1 MNKKEFKKWVY
12 WFSLILVSI
21 IAFKTIDSVIAIS
34 GWVSNFFDILSP
46 FLSAVLI
53 AYMLYIP
60 CRSIEDTYRK
70 SNFKILQKHVR
81 GLSVATVYLILFI
94 VLFIIMNFIL
104 PPTIKSIANLITKL
118 PGYYQTAESMLD
130 TAEEGTILYNL
141 GRTSMIQNLRSSKI
155 EDTIKNTITLDN
167 LYNYVNT
174 IFGAAK
180 SIFNV
185 FVTTVVSI
193 YILLERNDIRNF
205 GRTFCTAMFDDKTF
219 KYIRKY
225 FHNIN
230 DVFSRY
236 ISSQI
241 LDATIVGIVMIIFL
255 SIMKIEYA
263 MLLGLMIGVL
273 NLIPY
278 FGAIFA
284 IIFAVLITVFTDG
297 VNVAIYVA
305 IGALVLQQIDANII
319 NPKILGD
326 SLDLS
331 RILIIMSVTIGGAY
345 FGALGMFLG
354 VPVMSIF
361 KIITF
366 DYIEAKQEAKN
377 KEAKLKAKKLKE
389 KKRAKLEKEISK
401 LDDIK

>member
-1 MNKKEFKKWVY
+1 MNKKDFKKWMY
-12 WFSLILVSI
+12 YFSLIFVSI

-34 GWVSNFFDILSP
+34 GWISNLFDVLSP
-46 FLSAVLI
+46 FLSAILI

-60 CRSIEDTYRK
+60 CKSIEDTYRK

-81 GLSVATVYLILFI
+81 GLSVTTVYLILFI
-94 VLFIIMNFIL
+94 VIFIIMNFII
-104 PPTIKSIANLITKL
+104 PPTINSIGNLITKL
-118 PGYYQTAESMLD
+118 PGYYQTAEKLFD
-130 TAEEGTILYNL
+130 NAQEGTILYNL
-141 GRTSMIQNLRSSKI
+141 GKTSMIQNLRSSNI
-155 EDTIKNTITLDN
+155 EETIKNTITLDN
-167 LYNYVNT
+167 IYNYMNT
-174 IFGAAK
+174 MFGAAK
-180 SIFNV
+180 SVFNV
-185 FVTTVVSI
+185 FITTVVSV

-205 GRTFCTAMFDDKTF
+205 GRTFCRAMFSEKTF

-230 DVFSRY
+230 DVFSRF

-241 LDATIVGIVMIIFL
+241 LDATIVGIIMIIFL

-263 MLLGLMIGVL
+263 VLLGLMIGVL

-284 IIFAVLITVFTDG
+284 IIFAVLITIFTDG
-297 VNVAIYVA
+297 FNVAIYVA

-331 RILIIMSVTIGGAY
+331 KILIIMAVTIGGAY
-345 FGALGMFLG
+345 FGPIGMFLG
-354 VPVMSIF
+354 VPVMSIL
-361 KIITF
+361 KIMAN
-366 DYIEAKQEAKN
+366 DYIEVKQKN
-377 KEAKLKAKKLKE
+377 KDKEQRLKE
-389 KKRAKLEKEISK
+389 KEKEK
-401 LDDIK
+401 AKEKRVQKKVRQEEK

>member
-1 MNKKEFKKWVY
+1 MNKKDFKKWMY
-12 WFSLILVSI
+12 YFSLIFVSI

-34 GWVSNFFDILSP
+34 GWISNLFDVLSP
-46 FLSAVLI
+46 FLSAILI

-60 CRSIEDTYRK
+60 CKSIEDTYRK

-81 GLSVATVYLILFI
+81 GLSVTTVYLILFI
-94 VLFIIMNFIL
+94 VIFIIMNFII
-104 PPTIKSIANLITKL
+104 PPTINSIGNLITKL
-118 PGYYQTAESMLD
+118 PGYYQTAEELFD
-130 TAEEGTILYNL
+130 NAQEGTILYNL
-141 GRTSMIQNLRSSKI
+141 GKTSMIQNLRSSNI
-155 EDTIKNTITLDN
+155 EETIKNTITLDN
-167 LYNYVNT
+167 IYNYMNT
-174 IFGAAK
+174 MFGAAK
-180 SIFNV
+180 SVFNV
-185 FVTTVVSI
+185 FITTVVSV

-205 GRTFCTAMFDDKTF
+205 GRTFCRAMFSEKTF

-230 DVFSRY
+230 DVFSRF

-241 LDATIVGIVMIIFL
+241 LDATIVGIIMIIFL

-263 MLLGLMIGVL
+263 VLLGLMIGVL

-284 IIFAVLITVFTDG
+284 IIFAVLITIFTDG
-297 VNVAIYVA
+297 FNVAIYVA

-331 RILIIMSVTIGGAY
+331 KILIIMAVTIGGAY
-345 FGALGMFLG
+345 FGPIGMFLG
-354 VPVMSIF
+354 VPVMSIL
-361 KIITF
+361 KIMAN
-366 DYIEAKQEAKN
+366 DYIEVKQKN
-377 KEAKLKAKKLKE
+377 KDKEQRLKE
-389 KKRAKLEKEISK
+389 KEKEKAKEKRAQKKVSQEEK
-401 LDDIK
+401 

>member
-1 MNKKEFKKWVY
+1 MNKKDFKKWMY
-12 WFSLILVSI
+12 YFSLIFVSI

-34 GWVSNFFDILSP
+34 GWISNLFDVLSP
-46 FLSAVLI
+46 FLSAILI

-60 CRSIEDTYRK
+60 CKSIEDTYRK

-81 GLSVATVYLILFI
+81 GLSVTKVYLILFI
-94 VLFIIMNFIL
+94 VIFIIMNFII
-104 PPTIKSIANLITKL
+104 PPTINSIGNLITKL
-118 PGYYQTAESMLD
+118 PGYYQTAEKLFD
-130 TAEEGTILYNL
+130 NAQEGTILYNL
-141 GRTSMIQNLRSSKI
+141 GKTSMIQNLRSSNI
-155 EDTIKNTITLDN
+155 EETIKNTITLDN
-167 LYNYVNT
+167 IYNYMNT
-174 IFGAAK
+174 MFGAAK
-180 SIFNV
+180 SVFNV
-185 FVTTVVSI
+185 FITTVVSV

-205 GRTFCTAMFDDKTF
+205 GRTFCRAMFSEKTF

-230 DVFSRY
+230 DVFSRF

-241 LDATIVGIVMIIFL
+241 LDATIVGIIMIIFL

-263 MLLGLMIGVL
+263 VLLGLMIGVL

-284 IIFAVLITVFTDG
+284 IIFAVLITIFTDG
-297 VNVAIYVA
+297 FNVAIYVA

-331 RILIIMSVTIGGAY
+331 KILIIMAVTIGGAY
-345 FGALGMFLG
+345 FGPIGMFLG
-354 VPVMSIF
+354 VPVMSIL
-361 KIITF
+361 KIMAN
-366 DYIEAKQEAKN
+366 DYIEVKQKN
-377 KEAKLKAKKLKE
+377 KDKEQRLKE
-389 KKRAKLEKEISK
+389 KEKEKAKEKRAQKKVSQEEK
-401 LDDIK
+401 

>member
-1 MNKKEFKKWVY
+1 MNKKDFKKWMY
-12 WFSLILVSI
+12 YFSLIFVSI

-34 GWVSNFFDILSP
+34 GWISNLFDVLSP

-60 CRSIEDTYRK
+60 CKSIEDTYRK

-81 GLSVATVYLILFI
+81 GLSVTTVYLILFI
-94 VLFIIMNFIL
+94 VIFIIMNFII
-104 PPTIKSIANLITKL
+104 PPTINSIGNLITKL
-118 PGYYQTAESMLD
+118 PGYYQTAEKLFD
-130 TAEEGTILYNL
+130 NAQEGTILYNL
-141 GRTSMIQNLRSSKI
+141 GKTSMIQNLRSSNI
-155 EDTIKNTITLDN
+155 EETIKNTITLDN
-167 LYNYVNT
+167 IYNYMNT
-174 IFGAAK
+174 MFGAAK
-180 SIFNV
+180 SVFNV
-185 FVTTVVSI
+185 FITTVVSV

-205 GRTFCTAMFDDKTF
+205 GRTFCRAMFSEKTF

-230 DVFSRY
+230 DVFSRF

-241 LDATIVGIVMIIFL
+241 LDATIVGIIMIIFL

-263 MLLGLMIGVL
+263 VLLGLMIGVL

-284 IIFAVLITVFTDG
+284 IIFAVLITIFTDG
-297 VNVAIYVA
+297 FNVAIYVA

-331 RILIIMSVTIGGAY
+331 KILIIMAVTIGGAY
-345 FGALGMFLG
+345 FGPIGMFLG
-354 VPVMSIF
+354 VPVMSIL
-361 KIITF
+361 KIMAN
-366 DYIEAKQEAKN
+366 DYIEVKQKN
-377 KEAKLKAKKLKE
+377 KDKEQRLKE
-389 KKRAKLEKEISK
+389 KEKEKAKEKRAQKKVSQEEK
-401 LDDIK
+401 

>member
-1 MNKKEFKKWVY
+1 MNKKDFKKWMY
-12 WFSLILVSI
+12 YFSLIFVSI

-34 GWVSNFFDILSP
+34 GWISNLFDVLSP
-46 FLSAVLI
+46 FLSAILI

-60 CRSIEDTYRK
+60 CKSIEDTYRK

-81 GLSVATVYLILFI
+81 GLSVTTVYLILFI
-94 VLFIIMNFIL
+94 VIFIIMNFII
-104 PPTIKSIANLITKL
+104 PPTINSIGNLITKL
-118 PGYYQTAESMLD
+118 PGYYQTAEKLFD
-130 TAEEGTILYNL
+130 NAQEGTILYNL
-141 GRTSMIQNLRSSKI
+141 GKTSMIQNLRSSNI
-155 EDTIKNTITLDN
+155 EETIKNTITLDN
-167 LYNYVNT
+167 IYNYMNT
-174 IFGAAK
+174 MFGAAK
-180 SIFNV
+180 SVFNV
-185 FVTTVVSI
+185 FITTVVSV

-205 GRTFCTAMFDDKTF
+205 GRTFCRAMFSEKTF

-230 DVFSRY
+230 DVFSRF

-241 LDATIVGIVMIIFL
+241 LDATIVGIIMIIFL

-263 MLLGLMIGVL
+263 VLLGLMIGVL

-284 IIFAVLITVFTDG
+284 IIFAVLITIFTDG
-297 VNVAIYVA
+297 FNVAIYVA

-331 RILIIMSVTIGGAY
+331 KILIIMAVTIGGAY
-345 FGALGMFLG
+345 FGPIGMFLG
-354 VPVMSIF
+354 VPVMSIL
-361 KIITF
+361 KIMAN
-366 DYIEAKQEAKN
+366 DYIEVKQKN
-377 KEAKLKAKKLKE
+377 KDKEQRLKE
-389 KKRAKLEKEISK
+389 KEKEKAKEKRAQKKVSQEEK
-401 LDDIK
+401 